1 MQSSPTRGRRASG
14 PSTRPLDA
22 VTRATRLVEQSHRA
36 HTQYRRELQRS
47 SASLG
52 SAQQQLARARQ
63 SIGSSPSGGSSRL
76 RKDSSEPAIN
86 AFQRVFPPQ
95 AIGGPIAWS
104 PLAHPLTGVGAGPF
118 PYSAKL
124 TSRDLQA
131 YNAQN
136 PQGLAMRPRSSV
148 FYAAYAAPAPPPGPP
163 LVDLHGNLA
172 ERAILDKVDLGQSL
186 VQELARVKEEV
197 RRETEERGDYC
208 DYYALHGNKQ
218 ANHILSNP
226 LHRMDEIDHILTNLE
241 DEGVKKML
249 EDPNSKELLRYTIAA
264 ERARTLDPE
273 MNLTRPTFLAI
284 AQKGHARR
292 KSVTGPS
299 PERVSL
305 EDIREDAVDYTSRQ
319 GRSEAFATAFLRAR
333 RSCDQ
338 GHGPDHD
345 GQALHS
351 QPQALPFSEAPKIEV
366 DSISSPRSS
375 PPLGLETVTTGWG
388 SQMPSIHSATSDL
401 DTDLDGYDGDDDE
414 KFLMVS
420 EVPVALPLPDS
431 FAHEED
437 GNEVES
443 RGELETTPAQG
454 PVLLSTPSS
463 VPPKIE
469 AASRQKPTPPSTRP
483 PAPRKGKRPPKK
495 PKPRTT
501 PFARRV
507 QTQAPESAT
516 LAPGTSSIPVHS
528 VSLTP
533 SMPCLPATGPDTDEI
548 IAESIKA
555 SVALRSIPSAA
566 SDLPPQFTS
575 ERETYEL
582 LNAVERCAQDEVSTS
597 ASPSTEDVS
606 ANVGARRTR
615 PAPKTQE
622 FHKRIAIQFDRLPD
636 RPSSPEESEGQVYS
650 EPRRPRSILDLIQVG
665 GAEARPPRLQAA
677 LDTYARAGSPSSA
690 ADRISTLSPQERK
703 ARVRE
708 ILSAHHMHQ
717 RSSMD
722 AARRMSEEL
731 YTRPWKDE
739 RLSIQDSPPT
749 FDTHT
754 RRRPSETSARTIPV
768 QTPAQMQVDR
778 SWVVPTPAHP
788 PSTAARRLYVDSR
801 TRGTLARLRSFLL
814 LAALA
819 DRLYATASRRGG
831 QSLTRGVTQRQMA
844 TRHRHLGYALECNA
858 QVPNIKVRT

>member
-1 MQSSPTRGRRASG
+1 MQTGPTGGKRTSTASRLPDAVSRAS
-14 PSTRPLDA
+14 
-22 VTRATRLVEQSHRA
+22 RLVEQSHRA

-47 SASLG
+47 RASLG

-63 SIGSSPSGGSSRL
+63 SIGSPPPTGPSRHY
-76 RKDSSEPAIN
+76 RDSSEPAIN

-104 PLAHPLTGVGAGPF
+104 PLAHPITGVSAGPY

-124 TSRDLQA
+124 TSRDLQT
-131 YNAQN
+131 YNTQN
-136 PQGLAMRPRSSV
+136 PQGLALRPRSSV
-148 FYAAYAAPAPPPGPP
+148 FYAAYAAPDPPPGPP

-172 ERAILDKVDLGQSL
+172 ERAILEKVDLGQSL

-241 DEGVKKML
+241 DEGVKRML
-249 EDPNSKELLRYTIAA
+249 QDPNSKELLRYTIAA

-284 AQKGHARR
+284 AQKDHARR
-292 KSVTGPS
+292 KSVAGPG

-305 EDIREDAVDYTSRQ
+305 EDIREDAIDYTSRQ
-319 GRSEAFATAFLRAR
+319 GRSEAFTTAFLRAR

-338 GHGPDHD
+338 DHD
-345 GQALHS
+345 SDYDRQVMCS
-351 QPQALPFSEAPKIEV
+351 QPQASSFSEVQKIEM
-366 DSISSPRSS
+366 DSISSSQTS
-375 PPLGLETVTTGWG
+375 PPLGLEKVVTGWG
-388 SQMPSIHSATSDL
+388 SQVPSIHSTTSDIDID
-401 DTDLDGYDGDDDE
+401 DTEDDVEDDDE
-414 KFLMVS
+414 RFLMVS
-420 EVPVALPLPDS
+420 EVPVTVPLPDS
-431 FAHEED
+431 LIHEEEED
-437 GNEVES
+437 GNEPEA
-443 RGELETTPAQG
+443 TPVQEHDLV
-454 PVLLSTPSS
+454 PTPMS
-463 VPPKIE
+463 VPLKIE
-469 AASRQKPTPPSTRP
+469 TGSRQKLTPPSTRP
-483 PAPRKGKRPPKK
+483 PVPKKAKRPPKK
-495 PKPRTT
+495 PKTRAT

-507 QTQAPESAT
+507 QTHAPEST
-516 LAPGTSSIPVHS
+516 
-528 VSLTP
+528 SLTP
-533 SMPCLPATGPDTDEI
+533 GASSMPAQYAAPTPSTPCLPAMGSEGDEI
-548 IAESIKA
+548 IADSIKA

-566 SDLPPQFTS
+566 SDLPPHLTS

-582 LNAVERCAQDEVSTS
+582 LNTVERCAQGEASTS
-597 ASPSTEDVS
+597 ASPSPEDVN
-606 ANVGARRTR
+606 ANVGARRSR

-636 RPSSPEESEGQVYS
+636 RPSSPEESDGQIYS

-665 GAEARPPRLQAA
+665 GAETRPPRLQAT
-677 LDTYARAGSPSSA
+677 LDTYARAGSPPSA

-731 YTRPWKDE
+731 YIRPWKDE
-739 RLSIQDSPPT
+739 HLSTQEPPST
-749 FDTHT
+749 LDINT
-754 RRRPSETSARTIPV
+754 RRKPSESSIRLIPD
-768 QTPAQMQVDR
+768 QTPVQMQVDR

-788 PSTAARRLYVDSR
+788 PSTAAKRLYVDSR

-819 DRLYATASRRGG
+819 DRLYAVASRKGG
-831 QSLTRGVTQRQMA
+831 SSLTRGVTQRQMA

-858 QVPNIKVRT
+858 QVPNIKVRA